1 MPALFGLRDTRSG
14 VTSARAQGLSITRAA
29 LARALDIV
37 GGRSSWWPAFTL
49 ATWILLLRMA
59 PIEWNQNEIN
69 YMDLALKSVAPERFP
84 ALTAI
89 FDESAA
95 RFVSFGLLGLLADA
109 LGLDLALVI
118 GRLANIVAYAAALAT
133 LARAWRLSLVEIA
146 LGLVVFLVASQN
158 YFAGE
163 WLFSGVEPKTLA
175 YPAAIFAIAWASQ
188 GAGGRALSAA
198 ALATYFHFLV
208 GGFWAVAALLLLA
221 IRGTPLPRV
230 ARLGAIYAGTVLP
243 LLLVLIH
250 ERLFAPAPDLSGL
263 DLSLNQIYGA
273 FRNPHH
279 VAPFAS
285 VGSFRSWIPGIAE
298 MAAVSLLLA
307 LAWTTTRGASRPLA
321 AWLLALHG
329 YLAVCFVLAF
339 LDRGTHV
346 LAPFIIF
353 RPNSLILLFALL
365 FLVSWL
371 HEVLPAIGERGLTAL
386 ALGALIVH
394 TSPPLTDIAFHVA
407 QAKQIPITPHLTA
420 APEAMIDWLRE
431 TTSPKAVVIVEP
443 TPATNWETSWIAFER
458 RIDRP
463 TLVHFKFVPTA
474 PQDLARWYRLV
485 RWREAVF
492 AGACGLLEKQPVD
505 YLVVVQH
512 STLERMT
519 RCGRVVWHRD
529 GYGVIAVGKMPGNLS

>member
-1 MPALFGLRDTRSG
+1 
-14 VTSARAQGLSITRAA
+14 
-29 LARALDIV
+29 
-37 GGRSSWWPAFTL
+37 
-49 ATWILLLRMA
+49 
-59 PIEWNQNEIN
+59 
-69 YMDLALKSVAPERFP
+69 
-84 ALTAI
+84 
-89 FDESAA
+89 
-95 RFVSFGLLGLLADA
+95 
-109 LGLDLALVI
+109 
-118 GRLANIVAYAAALAT
+118 
-133 LARAWRLSLVEIA
+133 
-146 LGLVVFLVASQN
+146 
-158 YFAGE
+158 
-163 WLFSGVEPKTLA
+163 
-175 YPAAIFAIAWASQ
+175 
-188 GAGGRALSAA
+188 
-198 ALATYFHFLV
+198 
-208 GGFWAVAALLLLA
+208 
-221 IRGTPLPRV
+221 
-230 ARLGAIYAGTVLP
+230 
-243 LLLVLIH
+243 
-250 ERLFAPAPDLSGL
+250 
-263 DLSLNQIYGA
+263 
-273 FRNPHH
+273 
-279 VAPFAS
+279 
-285 VGSFRSWIPGIAE
+285 
-298 MAAVSLLLA
+298 MAATSLLLA

-329 YLAVCFVLAF
+329 YLAGCFVLAF

-365 FLVSWL
+365 LLASWL
-371 HEVLPAIGERGLTAL
+371 HEVLPALGERGLTAL

-394 TSPPLTDIAFHVA
+394 TSPPLADIALHVA
-407 QAKQIPITPHLTA
+407 QAKQIPITPHLAA

-431 TTSPKAVVIVEP
+431 TTAPKAVVIVEP
-443 TPATNWETSWIAFER
+443 TPATNWQTPWIAFER

>member
-1 MPALFGLRDTRSG
+1 MSIVSVAH
-14 VTSARAQGLSITRAA
+14 AQGLPAARAA

-37 GGRSSWWPAFTL
+37 GGRSSWWPALAL

-84 ALTAI
+84 TLSAI

-95 RFVSFGLLGLLADA
+95 RFVSFGLLGLMAEA
-109 LGLDLALVI
+109 FGLDGALVV
-118 GRLANIVAYAAALAT
+118 GRLANTLAYAAALAT
-133 LARAWRLSLVEIA
+133 LARAWRLSLVEIT
-146 LGLVVFLVASQN
+146 LGLVVFLLVSQN

-163 WLFSGVEPKTLA
+163 WLFDGVEPKTLA
-175 YPAAIFAIAWASQ
+175 YPAAIFAIAWASR
-188 GAGGRALSAA
+188 GADGRALSAA

-208 GGFWAVAALLLLA
+208 GGFWAAATLLLLA
-221 IRGTPLPRV
+221 IRGAPLGRV
-230 ARLGAIYAGTVLP
+230 ARLGAIYAGAVTP
-243 LLLVLIH
+243 LLLILVH

-263 DLSLNQIYGA
+263 DLSLNEIYGV

-279 VAPFAS
+279 VAPFVS
-285 VGSFRSWIPGIAE
+285 VGSFRSWIPGMAG

-307 LAWTTTRGASRPLA
+307 LAWTTRGASRPLA

-329 YLAVCFVLAF
+329 YLALCFVLAV

-365 FLVSWL
+365 LLVSWL
-371 HEVLPAIGERGLTAL
+371 HEVLPAAGKRGLTAL
-386 ALGALIVH
+386 AVSALIVY
-394 TSPPLTDIAFHVA
+394 TPRALAPIALHVA

-431 TTSPKAVVIVEP
+431 TTAPQAVVVVEP
-443 TPATNWETSWIAFER
+443 TPATAWETPWIAFER

-474 PQDLARWYRLV
+474 PRDLARWYRLI

-492 AGACGLLEKQPVD
+492 AGTCSLLDKQPVD
-505 YLVVVQH
+505 YLVVVQA
-512 STLERMT
+512 STLERMA
-519 RCGRVVWHRD
+519 RCGRVVWRRD
-529 GYGVIAVGKMPGNLS
+529 GYGIVAVGKMPD